1 MMVVGAVSL
10 SVNDYYPVLILPG
23 PMYLSAPEHV
33 LQRAARSSGTTV
45 SLQNPLR
52 PLPALPK
59 YTLGI
64 SPMRRGAFALAT
76 IRF

>member
-1 MMVVGAVSL
+1 MVVGAVSL

-33 LQRAARSSGTTV
+33 LQRAARASGATV
-45 SLQNPLR
+45 SLQSPLR

-64 SPMRRGAFALAT
+64 SPMRRGTFALAT